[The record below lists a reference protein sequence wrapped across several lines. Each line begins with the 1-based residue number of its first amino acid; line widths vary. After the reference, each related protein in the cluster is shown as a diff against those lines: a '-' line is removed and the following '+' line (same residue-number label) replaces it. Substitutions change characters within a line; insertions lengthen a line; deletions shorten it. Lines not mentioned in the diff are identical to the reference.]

1 MQRCEKKIYMTNK
14 NENWERLEC
23 VIRWA
28 NMTINYFGRYIGLS
42 RSENLYQI
50 KAGKN
55 GISQNLA
62 RRITGKF
69 PEISLAWLLTGE
81 GEMMVSDVRAGQI
94 PFFDVD
100 VQGRSIRR
108 LSEMTPECGM
118 VIPMMEDCDCAMRS
132 YDMAMSAE
140 IMPGTIVFLKKTAV
154 GAIIPGGTYVIGSQ
168 NYILLRK
175 VRIADDAGRQVLML
189 EAANDGFDNVRV
201 AVEDVEY
208 VYRVVGQLRIC

>member
-14 NENWERLEC
+14 NENWERLES

-62 RRITGKF
+62 RRIADKF
-69 PEISLAWLLTGE
+69 PEISVGWLLTGE
-81 GEMMVSDVRAGQI
+81 GEMLVSAVSSGQI

-100 VQGRSIRR
+100 VSWSRS
-108 LSEMTPECGM
+108 
-118 VIPMMEDCDCAMRS
+118 
-132 YDMAMSAE
+132 
-140 IMPGTIVFLKKTAV
+140 
-154 GAIIPGGTYVIGSQ
+154 
-168 NYILLRK
+168 
-175 VRIADDAGRQVLML
+175 
-189 EAANDGFDNVRV
+189 AAW
-201 AVEDVEY
+201 
-208 VYRVVGQLRIC
+208 

>member
-14 NENWERLEC
+14 NENWERLES

-28 NMTINYFGRYIGLS
+28 NMTINYFGRHIGLS

-62 RRITGKF
+62 RRIVDKF
-69 PEISLAWLLTGE
+69 PEISIGWLLTGE
-81 GEMMVSDVRAGQI
+81 GEMLSGGAQSSQI

-100 VQGRSIRR
+100 VQGRSLLR
-108 LSEMTPECGM
+108 LSELEPECDM
-118 VIPMMEDCDCAMRS
+118 SVPMIGECDCAMRC
-132 YDMAMSAE
+132 YDAAMNGE
-140 IMPGTIVFLKKTAV
+140 IMPGTIVFLKKMGV
-154 GAIIPGGTYVIGSQ
+154 EAIIPGGIYVIGSQ

-175 VRIADDAGRQVLML
+175 VRLISDGERPQLLL
-189 EAANDGFDNVRV
+189 EAAAKGFDSVSIDV
-201 AVEDVEY
+201 ADVEC

>member
-1 MQRCEKKIYMTNK
+1 MES
-14 NENWERLEC
+14 

-28 NMTINYFGRYIGLS
+28 NMTINYFGRHIGLS

-62 RRITGKF
+62 RRITSKF
-69 PEISLAWLLTGE
+69 PEISLGWLLTGE
-81 GEMMVSDVRAGQI
+81 GEMLVSTMPTEQI

-100 VQGRSIRR
+100 VQGRSVLR
-108 LSEMTPECGM
+108 LSEMTPECRM
-118 VIPMMEDCDCAMRS
+118 SIPLIEDCDCALRC
-132 YDMAMSAE
+132 YDTAMSGE

-154 GAIIPGGTYVIGSQ
+154 ESIIPGGTYVIGSQ

-175 VRIADDAGRQVLML
+175 VRLSVENGNTVLTL
-189 EAANDGFDNVRV
+189 EAANGSFDSVKI
-201 AVEDVEY
+201 AVSEVECI
-208 VYRVVGQLRIC
+208 YRVVGQLRIC